1 MKCVNNCNAHEETK
15 GLLIRLILELMAVNN
30 ELFLVPFPGTTWR
43 ISLSVFWRTNL
54 RFFGAKN
61 ILWQNSRSAPPAIES
76 NRNCRLQKNIYST
89 RKIHYKATSMLA
101 PAIIKIESSRGVNIF
116 YLKLQ
121 LNIIVF
127 MLFIS
132 NLVILKTDIPINGR
146 WSLLC
151 GINCIKCMWQLI
163 QSHLHSF
170 F

>member
-1 MKCVNNCNAHEETK
+1 
-15 GLLIRLILELMAVNN
+15 MAVNN
-30 ELFLVPFPGTTWR
+30 ELFLVPFCWHDLKYFFVCFVKKQNS
-43 ISLSVFWRTNL
+43 SL
-54 RFFGAKN
+54 FGAKN
-61 ILWQNSRSAPPAIES
+61 ILWPNSQAPPAAIES

-101 PAIIKIESSRGVNIF
+101 PAIIKIDRFGESSRGVNIF

-151 GINCIKCMWQLI
+151 GISCIKCMWQLI

-170 F
+170 FRINRWRVSGGEISSSPKIS